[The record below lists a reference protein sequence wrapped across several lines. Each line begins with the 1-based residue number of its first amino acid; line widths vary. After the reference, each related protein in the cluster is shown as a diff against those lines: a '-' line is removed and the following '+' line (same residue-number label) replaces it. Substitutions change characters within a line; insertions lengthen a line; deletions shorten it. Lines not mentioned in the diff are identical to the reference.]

1 MHVALCYWEITQI
14 VKNGQPLIHRLD
26 LSHLIYNPTKYYQ
39 KIEKELKVIECIRI
53 FAYNIHSREL
63 NQNKIKESSH
73 SCTRQNVYK

>member
-1 MHVALCYWEITQI
+1 MHVALCYWEITQT

-39 KIEKELKVIECIRI
+39 KIEKKMKVIECTRI

-63 NQNKIKESSH
+63 NQNKNKRKQPFLH
-73 SCTRQNVYK
+73 KKNVYK